1 MNANKTK
8 LVIFDFDG
16 TLTKPDRLD
25 NAWARIWDKIGLY
38 QQAET
43 LYKMYVAKKINYKE
57 WLDKVLDIFRE
68 NKVGNKMFAS
78 VTRKIKLLDNCKKVF
93 KIFYQNN
100 IKICVLSN
108 GIKNIIDQKLK
119 SMKKYITHVEAIT
132 LTVDN
137 NGVVNGSIMPSTNV
151 EGKSDFILK
160 QMEKYNLKKEEV
172 VFVGNSFNDEDAAK
186 SGVKTVCLN
195 PLHTNF
201 KDKSIWTHAV
211 EKTDDLM
218 SILSFIK
225 F

>member
-78 VTRKIKLLDNCKKVF
+78 VTRKIKLLDNCEKVF

-137 NGVVNGSIMPSTNV
+137 NGMVNGSIMPSTNV

-186 SGVKTVCLN
+186 SGVETVCLN

-218 SILSFIK
+218 SILSFIN

>member
-78 VTRKIKLLDNCKKVF
+78 VTRKIKLLDNCEKVF

-186 SGVKTVCLN
+186 SGVETVCLN

-218 SILSFIK
+218 SILSFIR